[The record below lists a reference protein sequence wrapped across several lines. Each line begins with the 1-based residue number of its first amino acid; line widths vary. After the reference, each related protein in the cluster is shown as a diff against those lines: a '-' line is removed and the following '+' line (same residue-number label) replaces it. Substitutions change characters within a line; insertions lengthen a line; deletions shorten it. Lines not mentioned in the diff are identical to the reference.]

1 MKEILINQILPIV
14 DTVVVAILAVI
25 IKQVGNSIID
35 FFIQKKS
42 EINQKIKINEHQEE
56 INTAREVWNIV
67 EEKFRITEN
76 AAELLTSKADEFDKV
91 LMERIPGLSK
101 ENLEFLRQT
110 IAGEVNR
117 GRDMLVKDSKA
128 Q

>member
-1 MKEILINQILPIV
+1 MKEISINQILPIV
-14 DTVVVAILAVI
+14 DTSVVAILAVI

-42 EINQKIKINEHQEE
+42 EISQKIKINEHQEE

-76 AAELLTSKADEFDKV
+76 ATEILTSKADEFDKV

-110 IAGEVNR
+110 IAGEVNK
-117 GRDMLVKDSKA
+117 GRDMLTKDSKA

>member
-14 DTVVVAILAVI
+14 DTSVVAILAVI

-42 EINQKIKINEHQEE
+42 EISQKIKISEHQEE

-76 AAELLTSKADEFDKV
+76 ATEILTSKADEFDKV

-110 IAGEVNR
+110 IAGEVNK
-117 GRDMLVKDSKA
+117 GRDMLTKDPKA

>member
-14 DTVVVAILAVI
+14 DTSVVAILAVI

-42 EINQKIKINEHQEE
+42 EISQKIKINEHQEE

-76 AAELLTSKADEFDKV
+76 ATELLTSKADEFDKV
-91 LMERIPGLSK
+91 LMDRIPGLSK

-110 IAGEVNR
+110 IAGEVNK
-117 GRDMLVKDSKA
+117 GRDMLTKDSKE

>member
-14 DTVVVAILAVI
+14 DTSVVAILAVI

-76 AAELLTSKADEFDKV
+76 ATELLTSKADEFEKV
-91 LMERIPGLSK
+91 LRQRIPGLSK

-110 IAGEVNR
+110 IAGEVNK
-117 GRDMLVKDSKA
+117 GGDMLIKDSEA

>member
-1 MKEILINQILPIV
+1 MKEISINQILPIV
-14 DTVVVAILAVI
+14 DTSVVAILAVI

-42 EINQKIKINEHQEE
+42 EISQKIKINEHQEE

-76 AAELLTSKADEFDKV
+76 ATELLTSKADEFEKV
-91 LMERIPGLSK
+91 LMQRIPGLSK

-110 IAGEVNR
+110 IAGEVNK
-117 GRDMLVKDSKA
+117 GRDMLTKDSKA

>member
-56 INTAREVWNIV
+56 INTAREVWNII

>member
-14 DTVVVAILAVI
+14 DTSVVAILAVI
-25 IKQVGNSIID
+25 IKQVGNSIIE

-42 EINQKIKINEHQEE
+42 EISQKIKINEHQEE

-76 AAELLTSKADEFDKV
+76 ANELLTSKVDEFDKV

-110 IAGEVNR
+110 IAGEVNK
-117 GRDMLVKDSKA
+117 GRDMLTKDSEA

>member
-14 DTVVVAILAVI
+14 DTSVVAILAVI

-42 EINQKIKINEHQEE
+42 EISQKIKINEHQEE

-76 AAELLTSKADEFDKV
+76 ATELLTSKADEFDKV
-91 LMERIPGLSK
+91 LMQRIPGLSK

-110 IAGEVNR
+110 IAGEVNK
-117 GRDMLVKDSKA
+117 GRDILTKDSKA

>member
-14 DTVVVAILAVI
+14 DTSVVAILAVI

-76 AAELLTSKADEFDKV
+76 ATELLTSKADEFEKV
-91 LMERIPGLSK
+91 LRQRIPGLSK

-110 IAGEVNR
+110 IAGEVNK
-117 GRDMLVKDSKA
+117 GRDMLIKDSEA

>member
-14 DTVVVAILAVI
+14 DTSVVAILAVI
-25 IKQVGNSIID
+25 IKQVGNSIIE

-42 EINQKIKINEHQEE
+42 EISQKIKINEHQEE

-76 AAELLTSKADEFDKV
+76 ATELLTSKADEFEKV
-91 LMERIPGLSK
+91 LMQRIPGLSK

-110 IAGEVNR
+110 IAGEVNK
-117 GRDMLVKDSKA
+117 GRDMLIKDSEA

>member
-14 DTVVVAILAVI
+14 DTSVVAILAVI

-42 EINQKIKINEHQEE
+42 EIGQKIRINEHQEE

-76 AAELLTSKADEFDKV
+76 ATELLTSKADEFDKV

-110 IAGEVNR
+110 IAGEVNKD
-117 GRDMLVKDSKA
+117 RDILTKYSKA

>member
-14 DTVVVAILAVI
+14 DTSVVAILAVI

-42 EINQKIKINEHQEE
+42 EISQKIKINEHQEE

-76 AAELLTSKADEFDKV
+76 ATELLTSKADEFEKV
-91 LMERIPGLSK
+91 LMQRIPELSK

-110 IAGEVNR
+110 IAGEVNK
-117 GRDMLVKDSKA
+117 GRDTLTKDSKA

>member
-14 DTVVVAILAVI
+14 DTSVVAILAVI

-42 EINQKIKINEHQEE
+42 EISQKIKINEHQEE

-76 AAELLTSKADEFDKV
+76 ATELLTSKADEFDKV

-110 IAGEVNR
+110 IAGEVNK
-117 GRDMLVKDSKA
+117 GRDMLTKDSKE

>member
-14 DTVVVAILAVI
+14 DTSVVAILAVI

-42 EINQKIKINEHQEE
+42 EISQKIKINEHQEE

-76 AAELLTSKADEFDKV
+76 ATELLTSKADEFDKV

-110 IAGEVNR
+110 IAGEVNK
-117 GRDMLVKDSKA
+117 GRDMLTKDPKA

>member
-1 MKEILINQILPIV
+1 MKQILIDQILPIV
-14 DTVVVAILAVI
+14 DTSVVAILAVI

-42 EINQKIKINEHQEE
+42 EISQKIKINEHQEE
-56 INTAREVWNIV
+56 INTAREVWDIV

-76 AAELLTSKADEFDKV
+76 ATELLTSKADEFDKV

-110 IAGEVNR
+110 IAGEVNK
-117 GRDMLVKDSKA
+117 GRDMLTKDPKA

>member
-14 DTVVVAILAVI
+14 DTSVVAILAVI

-42 EINQKIKINEHQEE
+42 EINQKIKINEHREE

-76 AAELLTSKADEFDKV
+76 ATEILTSKADEFDKV

-101 ENLEFLRQT
+101 ENLEFLRQA

-117 GRDMLVKDSKA
+117 GRDMLAKDSKA

>member
-14 DTVVVAILAVI
+14 DTSVVAILAVI

-42 EINQKIKINEHQEE
+42 EISQKIKINEHQEE

-76 AAELLTSKADEFDKV
+76 ATELLTSKADEFEKV
-91 LMERIPGLSK
+91 LMQRIPELSK

-110 IAGEVNR
+110 IAGEVNK
-117 GRDMLVKDSKA
+117 GRDMLIKDSEA

>member
-14 DTVVVAILAVI
+14 DTSVVAILAVI

-42 EINQKIKINEHQEE
+42 EISQKIKINEHQEE
-56 INTAREVWNIV
+56 INTAREVWDIV

-76 AAELLTSKADEFDKV
+76 ATELLTSKADEFDKV

-110 IAGEVNR
+110 IAGEVNK
-117 GRDMLVKDSKA
+117 GRDMLTKDPKA

>member
-14 DTVVVAILAVI
+14 DTSVVAILAVI

-42 EINQKIKINEHQEE
+42 EISQKIKINEHQEE
-56 INTAREVWNIV
+56 INTAREVWDIV

-76 AAELLTSKADEFDKV
+76 ATELLTSKADEFDKV

-110 IAGEVNR
+110 IAGEVNK
-117 GRDMLVKDSKA
+117 GRDMLTKDSKA

>member
-14 DTVVVAILAVI
+14 DTSVVAILAVI

-42 EINQKIKINEHQEE
+42 EISQKIKINEHQEE

-76 AAELLTSKADEFDKV
+76 ANELLTSKADEFDKV

-110 IAGEVNR
+110 IAGEVNK
-117 GRDMLVKDSKA
+117 GRDMLTKDSKA

>member
-1 MKEILINQILPIV
+1 MKEILINQILPVV
-14 DTVVVAILAVI
+14 DTSVVAILAVI

-76 AAELLTSKADEFDKV
+76 ATEILTSKADEFDKV
-91 LMERIPGLSK
+91 LIERIPGLSK

-110 IAGEVNR
+110 IAGEVNKS
-117 GRDMLVKDSKA
+117 RDMLTKDPKA

>member
-14 DTVVVAILAVI
+14 DTSVVAILAVI

-42 EINQKIKINEHQEE
+42 EISQKIKINEHQEE
-56 INTAREVWNIV
+56 INTAKEVWNIV

-76 AAELLTSKADEFDKV
+76 ATGLLTSKADEFDKV
-91 LMERIPGLSK
+91 LMERIPGVSK

-110 IAGEVNR
+110 IAGEVNK
-117 GRDMLVKDSKA
+117 GRDMLTKDSKA